1 MGNRDEIKPSA
12 WVVYLERSLLQWELV
27 MLVNRLKRPLP
38 TEEFC
43 DAIRRMSAIQERIL
57 ILTPHSNIPTNIDL
71 CLLVL
76 RALNR

>member
-1 MGNRDEIKPSA
+1 
-12 WVVYLERSLLQWELV
+12 
-27 MLVNRLKRPLP
+27 MLVNRLKRRLP